1 MLSCRTQRV
10 QITVLW
16 VKPITLRKGW
26 LPVSFDVTS
35 IGFYKFKYNT
45 QVKTIME
52 IITNIIAAT
61 VGYMSATTN
70 KHPKKVKTVI
80 VIPKHLIS
88 LFQSIVI

>member
-1 MLSCRTQRV
+1 
-10 QITVLW
+10 
-16 VKPITLRKGW
+16 
-26 LPVSFDVTS
+26 
-35 IGFYKFKYNT
+35 
-45 QVKTIME
+45 ME
-52 IITNIIAAT
+52 IIINIIAAT